1 MGCTASVVLL
11 QALRS
16 LLRGSCARAHSRQQE
31 RISLDVPLPQ
41 DGEEADSR
49 PRTIIVMVTRLSL
62 PLSFLPLFRSAS
74 QSDQHVLVVI
84 VEEATF

>member
-16 LLRGSCARAHSRQQE
+16 LLRGSCARARSRQQE
-31 RISLDVPLPQ
+31 RISLDVPLLQ

-49 PRTIIVMVTRLSL
+49 PRTIIIMMRVSLLRLSL
-62 PLSFLPLFRSAS
+62 FNVLGCTVTSMSWLSLWRKF
-74 QSDQHVLVVI
+74 
-84 VEEATF
+84 